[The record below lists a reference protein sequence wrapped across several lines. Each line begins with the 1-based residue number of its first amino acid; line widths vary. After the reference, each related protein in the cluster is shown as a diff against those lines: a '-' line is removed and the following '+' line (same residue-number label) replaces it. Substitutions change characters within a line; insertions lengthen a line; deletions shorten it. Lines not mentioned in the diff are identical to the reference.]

1 MNKKVFLGLFAATG
15 MLLATSCSQD
25 ELEVPQSGNE
35 AQVTF
40 TLGLEGGHATRAISD
55 GSGVNKLVYA
65 VYKRSAT
72 SGVYELQP
80 AVGSKNSQFVK
91 NDFTSGDNVSI
102 PLAKGQTYR
111 VAFWAQNSKCNAY
124 NTDNLT
130 AVSVDYEDVNN
141 NETRDAFFKTVEF
154 TVEGSKT
161 INVVLTRP
169 FAQINVGVTAED
181 WEAAIASGIE
191 IKESEVT
198 IDNAAT
204 AINLLTGEVSGEQVV
219 SYALNAIPKETLEA
233 ETDNTKDGKEQ
244 YHWLS
249 MSYILVNETGDQDA
263 DSDSTLGDA
272 QTTLD
277 GLSYTFAPESGNNIT
292 FENGLNS
299 VPVQRNYR
307 TNIVGKILTGDIKF
321 NITVDPVYDG
331 EHIYPD
337 GTVDDLQLA
346 AAYGGTITLAEDI
359 VLEDVLNI
367 TSELVIN
374 LNGKTIS
381 GDFSDKAKTVINNT
395 GKLTLIGGEI
405 KNTATNGAAVITN
418 SGKLVLK
425 DVTINGAPIGTEG
438 YPSYAVSSSGELTI
452 EEGTTIS
459 SDRGAIYLQNG
470 ANVTINGGNIKVTNA
485 LGTRILTAHV
495 IYAYGYDSKLT
506 INNGN
511 FEMAYEA
518 QGNTG
523 ASVIC
528 PVGATIKVFNGEF
541 SYAGVQGNQ
550 SGIFQNYMGYRA
562 PVDVYGGTYNDNTVT
577 KSGNLAEGYKA
588 IEKDGKWYVV
598 PEEVDAVAG
607 SAAEISTALKEANA
621 VVYVYP
627 TEDGSSYKLEGKLS
641 LAEGV
646 KLIGAG
652 DEPVALFNDWGSN
665 AFANQA
671 HFTNT
676 HIENVYFS
684 NNLVIDAGIANGN
697 VTFKGCVF
705 GGDLAHQGV
714 HFDSGNG
721 TITFDDCTFVGRNM
735 FGSSLENVIFNNCKF
750 ENKKSSQTGADKWT
764 GVNMWGKYEFNNC
777 EFDTEATCN
786 VKCDGVIADFN
797 NCFYSNGK
805 DIKEV
810 ISNSPEYTCTITV
823 DGIVVGGYATTEILN
838 KKGVTYTG
846 DFFENSIDN
855 ALYFKNWILEGDA
868 TIKVDGITYGAIIL
882 ENVKGNL
889 NGDAIVIN
897 NDNNSVMIL
906 ANCDFTLA
914 EGKKLIK
921 STNKI
926 YQVFMTDITINGVK
940 LTQDNAAQYL
950 ENVGWFQVV
959 EEI

>member
-263 DSDSTLGDA
+263 DSDGTLGDA

-940 LTQDNAAQYL
+940 LTNENAKQYL
-950 ENVGWFQVV
+950 ENVEWFQVV